1 MKKILLLLQILI
13 FLFAKFSYANLNNE
27 SINAKL
33 KNLANEMIIY
43 KALKEKHVVTIFTD
57 ISCGFCHKLH
67 NKMKEYNDLGIT
79 VQYLAFPRN
88 WKEEAKKRKKMG
100 AAKDMESIW
109 CTADRKKSLDNAMKS
124 KTISPASCEIDL
136 AKHYNLGIELGVQG
150 TPSILLENGTILP
163 GYSVPEVLNRRLNE
177 N

>member
-1 MKKILLLLQILI
+1 MKKVLPLLPILI
-13 FLFAKFSYANLNNE
+13 FLSVKFSYANINNE
-27 SINAKL
+27 SIDARL

-43 KALKEKHVVTIFTD
+43 KAPKEKHVVTIFTD

-88 WKEEAKKRKKMG
+88 WKEEAKEREKKG

-109 CTADRKKSLDNAMKS
+109 CTADRKKSLDNAMKGE
-124 KTISPASCEIDL
+124 TISPASCEIDL

-163 GYSVPEVLNRRLNE
+163 GYSVPEALNRRLNQ